1 MSIFPSDWRD
11 LPSLIHP
18 ITDALQVI
26 EIERLFPDPQPL
38 EIELGCGDGSFLA
51 RYADANRDRNFI
63 GVERL
68 KGRLKKLDRAGRKS
82 ALANLRLLKIEAAY
96 LLRYLLPAESFA
108 VVHVYFPD
116 PWPKAKHAKH
126 RLISP
131 GFPELA
137 QRVLLPSG
145 QVYLRTDDAD
155 YFAQMEEVFGG
166 SPLFER
172 VDTPIELKEITTD
185 FEREFNAQG
194 IETNHSAWRLKA

>member
-82 ALANLRLLKIEAAY
+82 ALANLSLLKIEAAY
-96 LLRYLLPAESFA
+96 LLRYLLPTESFA

-172 VDTPIELKEITTD
+172 VDTPTELKEITTD